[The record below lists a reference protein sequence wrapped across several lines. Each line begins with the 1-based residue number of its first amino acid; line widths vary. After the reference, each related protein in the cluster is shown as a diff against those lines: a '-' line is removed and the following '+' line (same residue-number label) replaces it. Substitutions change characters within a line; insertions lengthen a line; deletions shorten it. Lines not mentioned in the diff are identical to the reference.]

1 MVARMAEPWTQEEL
15 SPIRDKVYTYLKD
28 AILRGEYKA
37 GDRLVERVLA
47 DKLNIS
53 RTPIREALFRL
64 ETQRFVRTVP
74 RRGVVVNEIPQAE
87 ILEVFMILASLES
100 LAVRLAAEKVDNATE
115 AEIDQL
121 MAEMDAA
128 LSNGN
133 GEDAVELN
141 VKYNELIGRAAGNP
155 KLHEMLVDLKDYV
168 RAFSNLS
175 SSLPGRTKEA
185 LREHKDILNA
195 VRSGEAD
202 LAENFTRIHL
212 EKSKKAYL
220 SGSMAAGD

>member
-1 MVARMAEPWTQEEL
+1 MAETWTQEDL
-15 SPIRDKVYTYLKD
+15 SPIRDKVYAYLKD

-47 DKLNIS
+47 EKLNIS

-74 RRGVVVNEIPQAE
+74 RKGVVVNEITQAE

-100 LAVRLAAEKVDNATE
+100 LAARLAAQKVNDAII

-121 MAEMDAA
+121 MAEMEEA
-128 LSNGN
+128 LSDG
-133 GEDAVELN
+133 GGDEVELN
-141 VKYNELIGRAAGNP
+141 VKYNELIGRASGNP

-175 SSLPGRTKEA
+175 SALPGRTKAA
-185 LREHKDILNA
+185 LREHQDVLSAI
-195 VRSGEAD
+195 RSGEAD

-212 EKSKKAYL
+212 EKSRKAYM
-220 SGSMAAGD
+220 SRSQA

>member
-1 MVARMAEPWTQEEL
+1 MAETWTQEDL
-15 SPIRDKVYTYLKD
+15 SPIRDKVYAYLKD

-47 DKLNIS
+47 EKLNIS

-74 RRGVVVNEIPQAE
+74 RKGVVVNEITQAE

-100 LAVRLAAEKVDNATE
+100 LAARLAAQKINDEIA
-115 AEIDQL
+115 AEIDRL
-121 MAEMDAA
+121 MAEMDEA
-128 LSNGN
+128 LNDG
-133 GEDAVELN
+133 GGDAVELN
-141 VKYNELIGRAAGNP
+141 VKYNDLIGRASGNP

-175 SSLPGRTKEA
+175 AALPGRTKEA
-185 LREHKDILNA
+185 LREHQDILGA
-195 VRSGEAD
+195 IRGGEED
-202 LAENFTRIHL
+202 LAESFTRIHL
-212 EKSKKAYL
+212 EKSRKAYM
-220 SGSMAAGD
+220 SRSQV

>member
-1 MVARMAEPWTQEEL
+1 MAETWTQEDL
-15 SPIRDKVYTYLKD
+15 SPIRDKVYAYLKD

-47 DKLNIS
+47 EKLNIS

-74 RRGVVVNEIPQAE
+74 RKGVVVNEITQAE

-100 LAVRLAAEKVDNATE
+100 LAARLAAQKVNDEIA
-115 AEIDQL
+115 AEIDRL
-121 MAEMDAA
+121 MAEMDEA
-128 LSNGN
+128 LNDG
-133 GEDAVELN
+133 GGDAVELN
-141 VKYNELIGRAAGNP
+141 VKYNDLIGRASGNP

-175 SSLPGRTKEA
+175 AALPGRTKEA
-185 LREHKDILNA
+185 LREHQDILGA
-195 VRSGEAD
+195 IRGGEED
-202 LAENFTRIHL
+202 LAESFTRIHL
-212 EKSKKAYL
+212 EKSRKAYM
-220 SGSMAAGD
+220 SRSQV

>member
-1 MVARMAEPWTQEEL
+1 MAETWTQEDL
-15 SPIRDKVYTYLKD
+15 SPIRDKVYAYLKD

-47 DKLNIS
+47 EKLNIS

-74 RRGVVVNEIPQAE
+74 RKGVVVNEITQAE

-100 LAVRLAAEKVDNATE
+100 LAARLAAQKINDEIA
-115 AEIDQL
+115 AEIDRL
-121 MAEMDAA
+121 MIEMDEA
-128 LSNGN
+128 LQDGD
-133 GEDAVELN
+133 GDEVELN
-141 VKYNELIGRAAGNP
+141 VKYNDLIGRASGNP

-175 SSLPGRTKEA
+175 SALPGRTKEA
-185 LREHKDILNA
+185 LREHQDILGAIRN
-195 VRSGEAD
+195 GEED
-202 LAENFTRIHL
+202 LAESFTRVHL
-212 EKSKKAYL
+212 EKSRKAYI
-220 SGSMAAGD
+220 SRSQV

>member
-1 MVARMAEPWTQEEL
+1 MADTWSQEDL
-15 SPIRDKVYTYLKD
+15 SPIRDKVYAHLKD

-74 RRGVVVNEIPQAE
+74 RKGVVVNEITQAE

-100 LAVRLAAEKVDNATE
+100 LAARLAAQKVNDE
-115 AEIDQL
+115 IVAEIDQL
-121 MAEMDAA
+121 LAEIEEA
-128 LSNGN
+128 LSNG
-133 GEDAVELN
+133 GGDEVELN
-141 VKYNELIGRAAGNP
+141 VKYNDLIGRASGNP

-175 SSLPGRTKEA
+175 SALPGRTKEA
-185 LREHKDILNA
+185 LREHQDVLSAI
-195 VRSGEAD
+195 RSGEED
-202 LAENFTRIHL
+202 LAESFTRIHL
-212 EKSKKAYL
+212 EKSRMAYM
-220 SGSMAAGD
+220 SHSHN

>member
-1 MVARMAEPWTQEEL
+1 MAQAWTQEDL
-15 SPIRDKVYTYLKD
+15 SPIRDKVYAYLKD

-47 DKLNIS
+47 EKLSIS

-74 RRGVVVNEIPQAE
+74 RKGVVVNEITQAE

-100 LAVRLAAEKVDNATE
+100 LAARLAAQKVNDEIAADIDLLI
-115 AEIDQL
+115 AEID
-121 MAEMDAA
+121 EA
-128 LSNGN
+128 LDNG
-133 GEDAVELN
+133 GGDEVELN
-141 VKYNELIGRAAGNP
+141 VQYNELIGRAAGNP

-175 SSLPGRTKEA
+175 SALPGRSKEA
-185 LREHKDILNA
+185 LREHKDILGA
-195 VRSGEAD
+195 IRSGEEE
-202 LAENFTRIHL
+202 LAESFTRIHL
-212 EKSKKAYL
+212 EKSRKAYM
-220 SGSMAAGD
+220 SRSHV

>member
-1 MVARMAEPWTQEEL
+1 MVARMAESWTQEDL
-15 SPIRDKVYTYLKD
+15 SPIRDKVYAYLKD

-47 DKLNIS
+47 EKLNIS

-74 RRGVVVNEIPQAE
+74 RKGVVVNEITQAE

-100 LAVRLAAEKVDNATE
+100 LAARLAAQKVNDVIA

-121 MAEMDAA
+121 LAEMEKAQND
-128 LSNGN
+128 SG
-133 GEDAVELN
+133 GDEVELN
-141 VKYNELIGRAAGNP
+141 VKYNDLIGRAAGNP

-175 SSLPGRTKEA
+175 AALPGRTKEA
-185 LREHKDILNA
+185 LREHQDILSAIRN
-195 VRSGEAD
+195 GEED

-212 EKSKKAYL
+212 EKSRKAYI
-220 SGSMAAGD
+220 SRSQV

>member
-1 MVARMAEPWTQEEL
+1 MAEPWTQEEL
-15 SPIRDKVYTYLKD
+15 SPIRDKVYAYLKD

-47 DKLNIS
+47 DRLNIS

-74 RRGVVVNEIPQAE
+74 RKGVVVNEITQAE

-100 LAVRLAAEKVDNATE
+100 LAARLAAQKVDDRIA
-115 AEIDQL
+115 AEIDRL
-121 MAEMDAA
+121 MAEMDEA
-128 LSNGN
+128 LENGN

-141 VKYNELIGRAAGNP
+141 VRYNELIGRASGNP

-185 LREHKDILNA
+185 LREHQDILSA
-195 VRSGEAD
+195 VKSGEAD

-212 EKSKKAYL
+212 EKSRKAYV
-220 SGSMAAGD
+220 SRAEA

>member
-1 MVARMAEPWTQEEL
+1 MAETWTQEDL
-15 SPIRDKVYTYLKD
+15 SPIRDKVYAYLKD

-47 DKLNIS
+47 EKLSIS

-74 RRGVVVNEIPQAE
+74 RRGVVVNEIAQAE
-87 ILEVFMILASLES
+87 ILEVFMILTSLES
-100 LAVRLAAEKVDNATE
+100 LAARLSAKKINASVA

-121 MAEMDAA
+121 LEQIEEA
-128 LSNGN
+128 LENGN
-133 GEDAVELN
+133 DEHAVEIN
-141 VKYNELIGRAAGNP
+141 VKYNDLIGRASGNP

-175 SSLPGRTKEA
+175 SALPGRSNEA
-185 LREHKDILNA
+185 LREHKDILGA
-195 VRSGEAD
+195 IRSGEED
-202 LAENFTRIHL
+202 LAESFTRIHL
-212 EKSKKAYL
+212 EKSRKAYM
-220 SGSMAAGD
+220 SRSHV

>member
-1 MVARMAEPWTQEEL
+1 MAARMAESWNQEDL
-15 SPIRDKVYTYLKD
+15 SPIRDKVYAYLKD

-47 DKLNIS
+47 EKLNIS

-74 RRGVVVNEIPQAE
+74 RKGVVVNEITQAE

-100 LAVRLAAEKVDNATE
+100 LAARLAAQKVNDEIA
-115 AEIDQL
+115 AEIDRL
-121 MAEMDAA
+121 MAEIDAA
-128 LSNGN
+128 LSNGS
-133 GEDAVELN
+133 GDEVELN
-141 VKYNELIGRAAGNP
+141 VQYNDLIGRAAGNP

-175 SSLPGRTKEA
+175 SALPGRTKEA
-185 LREHKDILNA
+185 LREHKDILGAIRN
-195 VRSGEAD
+195 GEED
-202 LAENFTRIHL
+202 LAESFTRIHL
-212 EKSKKAYL
+212 EKSRKAYM
-220 SGSMAAGD
+220 SRSRV

>member
-1 MVARMAEPWTQEEL
+1 MAETWTQEDL
-15 SPIRDKVYTYLKD
+15 SPIRDKVYAHLKD

-47 DKLNIS
+47 EKLNIS

-74 RRGVVVNEIPQAE
+74 RKGVVVNEITQAE

-100 LAVRLAAEKVDNATE
+100 LAVRLAAEKVNE
-115 AEIDQL
+115 VIIKEIDQL
-121 MAEMDAA
+121 LGEMASV
-128 LSNGN
+128 LGN
-133 GEDAVELN
+133 GADEEDVIELN
-141 VKYNELIGRAAGNP
+141 IKYNELIGRASGNP

-175 SSLPGRTKEA
+175 SSLPGRTREA
-185 LREHKDILNA
+185 LREHQDILDAIRN
-195 VRSGEAD
+195 GEPD
-202 LAENFTRIHL
+202 LAESFTRIHL
-212 EKSKKAYL
+212 EKSRKAYMNH
-220 SGSMAAGD
+220 SQA

>member
-1 MVARMAEPWTQEEL
+1 MAETWTQEDL
-15 SPIRDKVYTYLKD
+15 SPIRDKVYVYLKD

-47 DKLNIS
+47 EKLNIS

-74 RRGVVVNEIPQAE
+74 RKGVVVNEITQAE

-100 LAVRLAAEKVDNATE
+100 LAARLAAQKVNDAII

-121 MAEMDAA
+121 MAEMEEA
-128 LSNGN
+128 LNNG
-133 GEDAVELN
+133 GGDEVELN
-141 VKYNELIGRAAGNP
+141 VKYNELIGRASGNP

-175 SSLPGRTKEA
+175 SALPGRTKAA
-185 LREHKDILNA
+185 LLEHQDVLSAI
-195 VRSGEAD
+195 RSGEAD

-212 EKSKKAYL
+212 EKSRQAYM
-220 SGSMAAGD
+220 SRSQA

>member
-1 MVARMAEPWTQEEL
+1 MAEPWTQEEL
-15 SPIRDKVYTYLKD
+15 SPIRDKVYAYLKD

-47 DKLNIS
+47 EKLNIS

-74 RRGVVVNEIPQAE
+74 RRGVVVNEIAQAE

-100 LAVRLAAEKVDNATE
+100 LAARLSAQKINANVA

-121 MAEMDAA
+121 LAQIDEA
-128 LSNGN
+128 LENGN
-133 GEDAVELN
+133 GEHAVEIN
-141 VKYNELIGRAAGNP
+141 VRYNELIGRASGNP

-175 SSLPGRTKEA
+175 SSLPGRMKEA
-185 LREHKDILNA
+185 LREHHDILTA
-195 VRSGEAD
+195 VKNGEVE
-202 LAENFTRIHL
+202 LAESFTRVHL
-212 EKSKKAYL
+212 EKSRKAYV
-220 SGSMAAGD
+220 SRTES

>member
-1 MVARMAEPWTQEEL
+1 MAESWTQEDL
-15 SPIRDKVYTYLKD
+15 SPIRDKVYAYLKD

-47 DKLNIS
+47 EKLNIS

-74 RRGVVVNEIPQAE
+74 RKGVVVNEIPQAE

-100 LAVRLAAEKVDNATE
+100 LAARLAAQKVNDE
-115 AEIDQL
+115 IVVEIDRL
-121 MAEMDAA
+121 MAEMDEA
-128 LSNGN
+128 LQDG
-133 GEDAVELN
+133 GGDEVELN
-141 VKYNELIGRAAGNP
+141 VKYNDLIGRASGNP

-175 SSLPGRTKEA
+175 SALPGRTKEA
-185 LREHKDILNA
+185 LREHQDILGA
-195 VRSGEAD
+195 IRGGEED
-202 LAENFTRIHL
+202 LAESFTRIHL
-212 EKSKKAYL
+212 EKSRKAY
-220 SGSMAAGD
+220 MNRAQV

>member
-1 MVARMAEPWTQEEL
+1 MAETWTQEDL
-15 SPIRDKVYTYLKD
+15 SPIRDKVYAYLKD

-47 DKLNIS
+47 EKLNIS

-74 RRGVVVNEIPQAE
+74 RKGVVVNEITQAE

-100 LAVRLAAEKVDNATE
+100 LAARLAAQKVNDEIA

-121 MAEMDAA
+121 MAEMDEA
-128 LSNGN
+128 LQDG
-133 GEDAVELN
+133 GGDEVELN
-141 VKYNELIGRAAGNP
+141 VKYNDLIGRASGNP

-175 SSLPGRTKEA
+175 AALPGRTKEA
-185 LREHKDILNA
+185 LREHQDILGA
-195 VRSGEAD
+195 IRGGEED
-202 LAENFTRIHL
+202 LAESFTRIHL
-212 EKSKKAYL
+212 EKSRKAYM
-220 SGSMAAGD
+220 SRSQV

>member
-1 MVARMAEPWTQEEL
+1 MAETWTQEDL
-15 SPIRDKVYTYLKD
+15 SPIRDKVYVYLKD

-47 DKLNIS
+47 EKLNIS

-74 RRGVVVNEIPQAE
+74 RKGVVVNEITQAE
-87 ILEVFMILASLES
+87 ILEVFMILASLEA
-100 LAVRLAAEKVDNATE
+100 LAVRLAAEKVSE
-115 AEIDQL
+115 PIIKEIDQL
-121 MAEMDAA
+121 LEEMAAV
-128 LSNGN
+128 LGN
-133 GEDAVELN
+133 GADEEHAIELN
-141 VKYNELIGRAAGNP
+141 IRYNDLVGRAAKNP

-185 LREHKDILNA
+185 LREHQDILDAIRN
-195 VRSGEAD
+195 GEPD

-212 EKSKKAYL
+212 EKSRKAYI
-220 SGSMAAGD
+220 SRSEA

>member
-1 MVARMAEPWTQEEL
+1 MAESWTQEDL
-15 SPIRDKVYTYLKD
+15 SPIRDKVYAYLKD

-47 DKLNIS
+47 EKLNIS

-74 RRGVVVNEIPQAE
+74 RKGVVVNEITQAE

-100 LAVRLAAEKVDNATE
+100 LAARLAAQKVNDE
-115 AEIDQL
+115 IVAEIDRL
-121 MAEMDAA
+121 MAEMDEA
-128 LSNGN
+128 LQDGD
-133 GEDAVELN
+133 GDEVELN
-141 VKYNELIGRAAGNP
+141 IKYNDLIGRASGNP

-175 SSLPGRTKEA
+175 SALPGRTKEA
-185 LREHKDILNA
+185 LREHQDILGA
-195 VRSGEAD
+195 IRGGEED
-202 LAENFTRIHL
+202 LAESFTRIHL
-212 EKSKKAYL
+212 EKSRKAYMNR
-220 SGSMAAGD
+220 SQV

>member
-1 MVARMAEPWTQEEL
+1 MAEIWTQEDL
-15 SPIRDKVYTYLKD
+15 SPIRDKVYAYLKD

-47 DKLNIS
+47 EKLNIS

-74 RRGVVVNEIPQAE
+74 RKGVVVNEITQAE

-100 LAVRLAAEKVDNATE
+100 LAARLAAQKVNDEIA

-121 MAEMDAA
+121 IAEMDEA
-128 LSNGN
+128 LQDG
-133 GEDAVELN
+133 GDDAVELN
-141 VKYNELIGRAAGNP
+141 IKYNDLIGRAAGNP

-175 SSLPGRTKEA
+175 TALPGRTKEA
-185 LREHKDILNA
+185 LREHQDILGA
-195 VRSGEAD
+195 IRGGEED
-202 LAENFTRIHL
+202 LAESFTRIHL
-212 EKSKKAYL
+212 EKSRKAYINR
-220 SGSMAAGD
+220 SQV

>member
-1 MVARMAEPWTQEEL
+1 MAETWTQEDL
-15 SPIRDKVYTYLKD
+15 SPIRDKVYAYLKD

-47 DKLNIS
+47 EKLNIS

-74 RRGVVVNEIPQAE
+74 RKGVVVNEITQAE

-100 LAVRLAAEKVDNATE
+100 LAARLAAQKVNDAII

-121 MAEMDAA
+121 MAEMEEA
-128 LSNGN
+128 LNNG
-133 GEDAVELN
+133 GGDEVELN
-141 VKYNELIGRAAGNP
+141 VKYNELIGRASGNP

-175 SSLPGRTKEA
+175 SALPGRTKAA
-185 LREHKDILNA
+185 LHEHQDVLSAI
-195 VRSGEAD
+195 RSGEAD

-212 EKSKKAYL
+212 EKSRQAYM
-220 SGSMAAGD
+220 SRSQA

>member
-1 MVARMAEPWTQEEL
+1 MAEPWTQEEL
-15 SPIRDKVYTYLKD
+15 APIRDKVYAYLKD

-74 RRGVVVNEIPQAE
+74 RRGVVVNEITQAE
-87 ILEVFMILASLES
+87 ILEIFMILSSLES
-100 LAVRLAAEKVDNATE
+100 LAARLAAQKVDDAIAADIDRLM
-115 AEIDQL
+115 AEID
-121 MAEMDAA
+121 AA
-128 LSNGN
+128 LENGD

-141 VKYNELIGRAAGNP
+141 VKYNDLVGRASANP
-155 KLHEMLVDLKDYV
+155 KLHEMLIDLKDYV

-175 SSLPGRTKEA
+175 SSLPGRTREA
-185 LREHKDILNA
+185 LREHQDVLRAIRN
-195 VRSGEAD
+195 GEAD
-202 LAENFTRIHL
+202 LAESFARIHL
-212 EKSKKAYL
+212 EKSKKAYI
-220 SGSMAAGD
+220 SGSAGTDESGVA

>member
-1 MVARMAEPWTQEEL
+1 MAEPWTQEDL

-74 RRGVVVNEIPQAE
+74 RRGVVVNEITQAE

-100 LAVRLAAEKVDNATE
+100 LAARLAAQKVNDGII

-121 MAEMDAA
+121 VAEIEKA
-128 LSNGN
+128 LENGD

-155 KLHEMLVDLKDYV
+155 KLHEMLTDLKDYV

-175 SSLPGRTKEA
+175 AGLPGRTKEA
-185 LREHKDILNA
+185 LREHRDVLGAI
-195 VRSGEAD
+195 RSGEGD
-202 LAENFTRIHL
+202 LAESFTRIHL
-212 EKSKKAYL
+212 EKSRKAYV
-220 SGSMAAGD
+220 SRSRV

>member
-1 MVARMAEPWTQEEL
+1 MAETWTQEDL
-15 SPIRDKVYTYLKD
+15 SPIRDKVYVYLKD

-47 DKLNIS
+47 EKLNIS

-74 RRGVVVNEIPQAE
+74 RKGVVVNEITQAE

-100 LAVRLAAEKVDNATE
+100 LAARLAAQKVNDAII

-121 MAEMDAA
+121 MAEMEEA
-128 LSNGN
+128 LNNGD
-133 GEDAVELN
+133 GDEVELN
-141 VKYNELIGRAAGNP
+141 VKYNELIGRASGNP

-175 SSLPGRTKEA
+175 SALPGRTKAA
-185 LREHKDILNA
+185 LREHQDVLSAI
-195 VRSGEAD
+195 RSGEAD

-212 EKSKKAYL
+212 EKSRQAYM
-220 SGSMAAGD
+220 SRSQA

>member
-1 MVARMAEPWTQEEL
+1 MAETWTQEDL
-15 SPIRDKVYTYLKD
+15 SPIRDKVYAYLKD

-47 DKLNIS
+47 EKLNIS

-74 RRGVVVNEIPQAE
+74 RKGVVVNEITQAE

-100 LAVRLAAEKVDNATE
+100 LAARLAAQKVNDAII

-121 MAEMDAA
+121 MAEMEEA
-128 LSNGN
+128 LNNGD
-133 GEDAVELN
+133 GDEVELN
-141 VKYNELIGRAAGNP
+141 VKYNELIGRASGNP

-175 SSLPGRTKEA
+175 SALPGRTKAA
-185 LREHKDILNA
+185 LREHQDVLSAI
-195 VRSGEAD
+195 RSGEAD

-212 EKSKKAYL
+212 EKSRQAYM
-220 SGSMAAGD
+220 SRSQA

>member
-1 MVARMAEPWTQEEL
+1 MAQAWTQEDL
-15 SPIRDKVYTYLKD
+15 SPIRDKVYAYLKD

-47 DKLNIS
+47 EKLSIS

-74 RRGVVVNEIPQAE
+74 RKGVVVNEITQAE

-100 LAVRLAAEKVDNATE
+100 LAARLAAQKVNDEIAADIDLLI
-115 AEIDQL
+115 AEID
-121 MAEMDAA
+121 EA
-128 LSNGN
+128 LDNG
-133 GEDAVELN
+133 GGDEVELN
-141 VKYNELIGRAAGNP
+141 VQYNELIGRAAGNP

-175 SSLPGRTKEA
+175 SALPGRSNEA
-185 LREHKDILNA
+185 LREHKDILGA
-195 VRSGEAD
+195 IRSGEED
-202 LAENFTRIHL
+202 LAESFTRIHL
-212 EKSKKAYL
+212 EKSRKAYM
-220 SGSMAAGD
+220 SRSHV

>member
-1 MVARMAEPWTQEEL
+1 MAEIWTQEDL
-15 SPIRDKVYTYLKD
+15 SPIRDKVYAYLKD

-47 DKLNIS
+47 EKLNIS

-74 RRGVVVNEIPQAE
+74 RKGVVVNEITQVE

-100 LAVRLAAEKVDNATE
+100 LAARLAAQKVNDEIA

-121 MAEMDAA
+121 IAEMDEA
-128 LSNGN
+128 LQDG
-133 GEDAVELN
+133 GDDAVELN
-141 VKYNELIGRAAGNP
+141 IKYNDLIGRAAGNP

-175 SSLPGRTKEA
+175 TALPGRTKEA
-185 LREHKDILNA
+185 LREHQDILGA
-195 VRSGEAD
+195 IRGGEED
-202 LAENFTRIHL
+202 LAESFTRIHL
-212 EKSKKAYL
+212 EKSRKAYINR
-220 SGSMAAGD
+220 SQV

>member
-1 MVARMAEPWTQEEL
+1 MVARKAETWTQEDL
-15 SPIRDKVYTYLKD
+15 SPIRDKVYTYLKE

-47 DKLNIS
+47 EKLNIS

-100 LAVRLAAEKVDNATE
+100 LAVRLAAQKVNDSIA
-115 AEIDQL
+115 AEIDRL
-121 MAEMDAA
+121 MAEMDEA
-128 LSNGN
+128 LQDG
-133 GEDAVELN
+133 GGDEVELN
-141 VKYNELIGRAAGNP
+141 VKYNDLIGRASGNP

-175 SSLPGRTKEA
+175 SALPGRTKEA
-185 LREHKDILNA
+185 LREHQDILGA
-195 VRSGEAD
+195 IRGGEED
-202 LAENFTRIHL
+202 LAESFTRIHL
-212 EKSKKAYL
+212 EKSRKAYM
-220 SGSMAAGD
+220 SRSQA

>member
-1 MVARMAEPWTQEEL
+1 MAETWTQEDL
-15 SPIRDKVYTYLKD
+15 SPIRDKVYAYLKD

-47 DKLNIS
+47 EKLNIS

-74 RRGVVVNEIPQAE
+74 RKGVVVNEITQAE

-100 LAVRLAAEKVDNATE
+100 LAARLAAQKVNGGII

-121 MAEMDAA
+121 IAEMEEA
-128 LSNGN
+128 LNNG
-133 GEDAVELN
+133 GGDEVELN
-141 VKYNELIGRAAGNP
+141 VKYNELIGRASGNP

-175 SSLPGRTKEA
+175 SALPGRTKAA
-185 LREHKDILNA
+185 LREHQDVLSAI
-195 VRSGEAD
+195 RSGEAD

-212 EKSKKAYL
+212 EKSRQAYM
-220 SGSMAAGD
+220 SRSQA